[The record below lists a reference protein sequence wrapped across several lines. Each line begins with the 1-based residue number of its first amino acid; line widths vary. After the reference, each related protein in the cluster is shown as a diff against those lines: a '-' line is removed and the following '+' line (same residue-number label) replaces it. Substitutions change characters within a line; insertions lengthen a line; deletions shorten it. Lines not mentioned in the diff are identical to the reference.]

1 MSLLNPGVEAFMAVF
16 SKGTVHGAAREIGLS
31 QTGVTQRI
39 RALERSLG
47 VTLFTRSRKGMRP
60 TTEGEGLY
68 RHCQRVR
75 DMEGEVFSLMQ
86 AGSEQSVVRLDITG
100 PSSVMRARIIPSAT
114 RILESFPAVAFT
126 FDLDDDES
134 GLVHLKS
141 GRSQL
146 AVVPA
151 HEVVDEID
159 SKLLRPA
166 RYVLVGP
173 PVWKGRAVREIVQ
186 SERIVDFNEKDDATF
201 SYLRKHGLHPPSH
214 RQRHFANNTD
224 ALAMMV
230 CSGLGYSV
238 LSKDFASPF
247 IEQGRMIELAPRKDI
262 RFEFALAWY
271 PRPEMPAYFAR
282 LVKEIR

>member
-1 MSLLNPGVEAFMAVF
+1 MSVVRQ
-16 SKGTVHGAAREIGLS
+16 GTVHGAAREIGLS

-47 VTLFTRSRKGMRP
+47 ATLFTRSRKGMRL

-75 DMEGEVFSLMQ
+75 DMEGEVLSLMQ
-86 AGSEQSVVRLDITG
+86 AGSDQAAVRLHITG
-100 PSSVMRARIIPSAT
+100 PSSMMRARIIPSAT
-114 RILESFPAVAFT
+114 RILESFPGVVFT

-146 AVVPA
+146 AVLPA

-166 RYVLVGP
+166 RYILVGP
-173 PVWKGRAVREIVQ
+173 PAWKGRAVREVVR
-186 SERIVDFNEKDDATF
+186 SERIIDFNEKDDATLM
-201 SYLRKHGLHPPSH
+201 YLRRHRLHTPSH
-214 RQRHFANNTD
+214 RQRHFASNTD

-230 CSGLGYSV
+230 SSGLGYSV
-238 LSKDFASPF
+238 LSKDFAAPF
-247 IEQGRMIELAPRKDI
+247 LEQRQMVEL
-262 RFEFALAWY
+262 
-271 PRPEMPAYFAR
+271 
-282 LVKEIR
+282 